1 MILTELINCS
11 QSSPGGSIENFSF
24 NIKPLYK
31 CLKNEGNLAWEYNP
45 LRNYRLN
52 SDKVATNS
60 LDQVLDDSGNTIYSS
75 LTRSELTSIS
85 YKNLSY
91 YGALSNTRA
100 STTNQAMELTDF
112 TSTSTKARREVKM
125 QLLNLTRKITKLL
138 SQLEED
144 DSK

>member
-11 QSSPGGSIENFSF
+11 QSFPGGSIENFSF
-24 NIKPLYK
+24 SIKPLYK

-75 LTRSELTSIS
+75 LT
-85 YKNLSY
+85 
-91 YGALSNTRA
+91 
-100 STTNQAMELTDF
+100 
-112 TSTSTKARREVKM
+112 
-125 QLLNLTRKITKLL
+125 
-138 SQLEED
+138 
-144 DSK
+144 